1 MRLIKLKFFYNGS
14 KRDLKF
20 KNVEEK
26 CKSLKD
32 LDNGMSNKGI
42 SEKYGVPR
50 NTVSKWLRIKGK
62 VLQDLKKSTTNPK
75 RNKMRTGGD
84 EDVDKIIF

>member
-1 MRLIKLKFFYNGS
+1 
-14 KRDLKF
+14 
-20 KNVEEK
+20 
-26 CKSLKD
+26 
-32 LDNGMSNKGI
+32 MSNKDI
-42 SEKYGVPR
+42 SKKYGVPK